1 MQTDEKLV
9 YMANQIASFFAAQGE
24 AKAVPAIADHIRK
37 FWDPDMRRKFLSVA
51 DHAELHPLV
60 RKAVPL
66 SHRASRRS
74 SNRPVC

>member
-1 MQTDEKLV
+1 MQTSEKLV

-24 AKAVPAIADHIRK
+24 AKAVPAIADHIQK
-37 FWDPDMRRKFLSVA
+37 FWDPDMRRKFLGVA

-66 SHRASRRS
+66 IPQPS
-74 SNRPVC
+74 P

>member
-24 AKAVPAIADHIRK
+24 AKAVPAIADHIQK
-37 FWDPDMRRKFLSVA
+37 FWDPDMRRKFLGVA

-60 RKAVPL
+60 RKAVALIPKPQP
-66 SHRASRRS
+66 S
-74 SNRPVC
+74 P